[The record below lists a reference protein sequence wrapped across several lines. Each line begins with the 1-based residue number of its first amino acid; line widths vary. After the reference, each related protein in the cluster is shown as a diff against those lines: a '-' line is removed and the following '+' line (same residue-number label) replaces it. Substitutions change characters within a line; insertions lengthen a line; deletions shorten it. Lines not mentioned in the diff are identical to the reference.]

1 LNILPSYT
9 DYFQLTTV
17 TTALNTSIVNV
28 GSALAGFVNGLLCDR
43 LGRRITLYWAALIT
57 IIGIILQSAAQ
68 NIAMF
73 IVGRLVIGF
82 GVGISAAAAP
92 TYLAEAVPYKW
103 RALTLGLFYVFW
115 YVGEYDRSPGY
126 FPVVFPL
133 FMKKSDDQEPCW
145 PPESHMA
152 LPKSTRPG
160 RGESPLFYRA
170 SSA

>member
-17 TTALNTSIVNV
+17 TTALNTSVVNV

-43 LGRRITLYWAALIT
+43 LGRRMALYWAALIT
-57 IIGIILQSAAQ
+57 IVGIILQSAAQ
-68 NIAMF
+68 NIGMF

-82 GVGISAAAAP
+82 GVGISSAAAP

-115 YVGEYDRSPGY
+115 YVGEYDSSLDY
-126 FPVVFPL
+126 FSLVFLL
-133 FMKKSDDQEPCW
+133 FMEKMNDQEPCW
-145 PPESHMA
+145 PPESHTA

-160 RGESPLFYRA
+160 RGEPPPFYRA